1 MVKKEIITI
10 NGGLGSGKSST
21 SDLVAE
27 KLDFRRFSSG
37 DFFRQVGL
45 ELGLSLNEVNRK
57 AESDP
62 KIDMMVDNKL
72 RQLRDAERIVI
83 DSRMAFHWI
92 PESFKVFLDLS
103 PDIAKGRILKN
114 IKENAL
120 RRQSEGQPA
129 SEEEVYAKMRERF
142 ESEQKR
148 YRNFYKINNTD
159 KNQYDMIVD
168 TSTNNLEQ
176 VVDMIVR
183 EYRKWITQN

>member
-27 KLDFRRFSSG
+27 KLDFKRFSSG

-45 ELGLSLNEVNRK
+45 ELGLSLNEANRK
-57 AESDP
+57 AESDL
-62 KIDMMVDNKL
+62 KIDKMTDGKL

-114 IKENAL
+114 IKENTL

-148 YRNFYKINNTD
+148 YWNLYKINNAD
-159 KNQYDMIVD
+159 KNQYDMVVD
-168 TSTNNLEQ
+168 TNTNNLEQ
-176 VVDMIVR
+176 VVEIIVR
-183 EYRKWITQN
+183 EYKKWIAQN